1 MTPAVTLASEGI
13 ETLHVPMGERSYDI
27 FIGDGGISRAG
38 DILKDILRAPRAV
51 IVTDENVA
59 RDWLTPLRTSLNK
72 AGIKTRDI
80 VLPPGE
86 HTKSMTH
93 LGQLLDDLLEH
104 NIDRKTT
111 LIALGGGVVGDLTG
125 FAAAVVLRGIDF
137 VQVPTSLLAQVDSSV
152 GGKTGLD
159 TRYGKNLIGAFHQP
173 RAVIADTLTLD
184 TLPMRER
191 LCGYAEV
198 VKYGVINDRG
208 FFDWLQENGQKVL
221 DGDPVARREAILRS
235 CTNKAEIVAADE
247 REAGLRA
254 LLNLGHTFAHA
265 LEAQVGFE
273 DKLKHGE
280 AVAIGMV
287 MALDLSVR
295 LALINETERDL
306 LKDHL
311 DSVGLPTDIKGLA
324 GGNWTSDV
332 LLQHMGR
339 DKKTHDGK
347 LTFILAHGIGHSFV
361 ANDVDPVSV
370 GEVLDTFINDAR

>member
-1 MTPAVTLASEGI
+1 MSLATDGI
-13 ETLHVPMGERSYDI
+13 ETLHVPMGDRSYDI
-27 FIGDGGISRAG
+27 HVGDGAIGHAG
-38 DILKDILRAPRAV
+38 EILKDVLRAPRAV

-59 RDWLTPLRTSLNK
+59 PDWLGPLEKSLDA
-72 AGIKTRDI
+72 AGIRHRAVI
-80 VLPPGE
+80 LPPGE
-86 HTKSMTH
+86 HTKSMQH
-93 LGQLLDDLLEH
+93 LEELLDDLLAN

-125 FAAAVVLRGIDF
+125 FAAAVVMRGVDF
-137 VQVPTSLLAQVDSSV
+137 VQMPTTLLAQVDSSV
-152 GGKTGLD
+152 GGKTGID

-173 RAVIADTLTLD
+173 RAVIADTLTLN

-198 VKYGVINDRG
+198 VKYGVINDRD
-208 FFDWLQENGQKVL
+208 FFDWLQVNGRKIL
-221 DGDPVARREAILRS
+221 DGDAGARREAILRS
-235 CTNKAEIVAADE
+235 CANKAEIVAADE

-295 LALINETERDL
+295 LAMVSEADRDL
-306 LKDHL
+306 LKAHL
-311 DSVGLPTDIKGLA
+311 DDVGLPTDIRGLA
-324 GGNWTSDV
+324 GDNWTADV
-332 LLQHMGR
+332 LLEHMGR
-339 DKKTHDGK
+339 DKKTQDGK
-347 LTFILAHGIGHSFV
+347 LTFILARGIGNSFV
-361 ANDVDPVSV
+361 ANDVDPGTVAA
-370 GEVLDTFINDAR
+370 VLESYIDDAR

>member
-1 MTPAVTLASEGI
+1 MTLASDGI
-13 ETLHVPMGERSYDI
+13 DTLHVPMGERSYDI
-27 FIGDGGISRAG
+27 FVGEGGIARAG
-38 DILKDILRAPRAV
+38 TILKDILRAPRAI

-59 RDWLTPLRTSLNK
+59 KDWLAPLRTSLND

-80 VLPPGE
+80 ILPPGE
-86 HTKSMTH
+86 NTKSMAH
-93 LGQLLDDLLEH
+93 LGELLDDLLEH

-125 FAAAVVLRGIDF
+125 FAAAVVMRGVDF

-152 GGKTGLD
+152 GGKTGID

-173 RAVIADTLTLD
+173 RAVIADTLTLN

-191 LCGYAEV
+191 LCGYAEI
-198 VKYGVINDRG
+198 VKYGVINDRE
-208 FFDWLQENGQKVL
+208 FFDWLVQNGQKLL
-221 DGDPVARREAILRS
+221 DGDAGARREAILRS
-235 CTNKAEIVAADE
+235 CANKAEIVAADE

-287 MALDLSVR
+287 MALELSVR
-295 LALINETERDL
+295 LAMISEAECDL
-306 LKDHL
+306 LKAHFD
-311 DSVGLPTDIKGLA
+311 DVGLPTDIKGLA
-324 GGNWTSDV
+324 GGNWTADV
-332 LLQHMGR
+332 LLEHMGR
-339 DKKTHDGK
+339 DKKTQDGK
-347 LTFILAHGIGHSFV
+347 LTFILARGIGNSIV
-361 ANDVDPVSV
+361 ANDVDPKIV
-370 GEVLDTFINDAR
+370 GQVLDAFIADAR